1 MSVSVRILAAVL
13 FGAAAF
19 SCFADVSTQS
29 PTAIQNSA
37 LRQYQRALIDST
49 YPVVEQMQQNRT
61 NFERMVKQEQ
71 KNAAPTSEKLA
82 RFDQWLSMLQA
93 DIQGQRSARVAVR
106 NQFLAGTDP
115 AEIHTLLET
124 YECHDAAELGQGS
137 FAANLSAQ
145 QTVWIA
151 LQSDAKYTL
160 QINTAGSDADTKI
173 AVYDQ
178 HCPNANQAPAEQR
191 DDDLGLAARFELP
204 PGHGQRKFLAIS
216 ADQAGKIQIRVTLAN
231 GSIRGKVTT
240 PLVNG
245 NSTSVSA
252 GRYENGYFSNS
263 GYAYTESNGTYSISV
278 PANNYYVIAGQNGYY
293 GLLPQLYPAAP
304 CYGQIAG
311 TYCPLN
317 AATLLTVP
325 DGSILNGIDFNL
337 TTGGVVS
344 GRVTGQRVG
353 ETPSIAI
360 YFPENTYGYSYQANM
375 DSVGR
380 FRITGL
386 PTVTIKMSASANGA
400 RSQLYDGIN
409 CAASGCDQTTGVPI
423 PITVGTERN
432 NINFN
437 LEQLPTISGN
447 ISGGQN
453 YAVVTAYT
461 SNGYINSTQT
471 DATGNYSLTL
481 NPGSYFL
488 SFGAQGFV
496 PQLYANKPCLTQ
508 QYQSYCSNY
517 ATGTPVILTA
527 QASVTINASLIPQ
540 GSLSGRVIN
549 DLGAPVSGAVVRAC
563 AASDQNSCTY
573 YYSSSQVQTNQT
585 GDYAITGLP
594 AGGYYVIASSN
605 AYLDKAYP
613 NVDCQ
618 ITPGVSCDPQFSGAS
633 LVAVEDNS
641 ERTGISFTLDRSGSI
656 SGRLGGLSYYYN
668 MTIQAAKLGY
678 TAGIYSQQVAITSN
692 NTYKMFDL
700 PAGEY
705 RLIAGTQNSEVFPQ
719 IFANRNCAGTL
730 VSPCQVNTGDPITLD
745 RFANLTGK
753 DFNFSQRYG
762 ASGYVRSTGG
772 AGIPN
777 AIVDYWLIRQA
788 PLLPERGFST
798 LTDSQGRFFISA
810 NSYSGSFYL
819 STDAPSYASNQ
830 IYQGVQCA
838 VGTSAYAGT
847 CSFAGATA
855 LSAPAQVPGQ
865 LDNIVFTLPTS
876 GLSDAF
882 FAHGFESRVE

>member
-13 FGAAAF
+13 FGATAF
-19 SCFADVSTQS
+19 SCFADVSTES

-61 NFERMVKQEQ
+61 NFERMVEQER

-82 RFDQWLSMLQA
+82 RFGQWLSMLQA
-93 DIQGQRSARVAVR
+93 DIQGQRSAGVAVR
-106 NQFLAGTDP
+106 NQFLTGTDP

-151 LQSDAKYTL
+151 LQSDAKHTL

-178 HCPNANQAPAEQR
+178 HCPTANQAPAEQR

-216 ADQAGKIQIRVTLAN
+216 ADQAGKIQIHITRAN

-245 NSTSVSA
+245 NSISVSA

-263 GYAYTESNGTYSISV
+263 GYAYTDSNGTYSISLL
-278 PANNYYVIAGQNGYY
+278 ANNYYVVAGQNNYS

-304 CYGQIAG
+304 CFGQIAG
-311 TYCPLN
+311 TYCLLLS
-317 AATLLTVP
+317 ATPLTVQ
-325 DGSILNGIDFNL
+325 DDVNLNGIDFNL
-337 TTGGVVS
+337 NTGGVVS
-344 GRVTGQRVG
+344 GRVSGQRVG
-353 ETPSIAI
+353 QTPSIAI
-360 YFPENTYGYSYQANM
+360 YFPENTYGQSYQANM

-409 CAASGCDQTTGVPI
+409 CASSGCDQTTGVPI

-437 LEQLPTISGN
+437 LEKLPTISGN
-447 ISGGQN
+447 ISGGQS
-453 YAVVTAYT
+453 YAVVTAYS
-461 SNGYINSTQT
+461 SNGYISSTQT

-496 PQLYANKPCLTQ
+496 SQLYADKPCLAQ
-508 QYQSYCSNY
+508 QYQSSCSNY
-517 ATGTPVILTA
+517 ATGTLVVLTA

-540 GSLSGRVIN
+540 GSLSGRVVN
-549 DLGAPVSGAVVRAC
+549 DLGAPVSGALVRAC
-563 AASDQNSCTY
+563 AASGQNSCTS
-573 YYSSSQVQTNQT
+573 YYSFSQLTNQT
-585 GDYAITGLP
+585 GDYAITGMP
-594 AGGYYVIASSN
+594 AGSYYLIASSD
-605 AYLDKAYP
+605 AHLDKAYP

-618 ITPGVSCDPQFSGAS
+618 ITPGVICDPQFSGAS

-641 ERTGISFTLDRSGSI
+641 ERTGISFTLDRSSSI
-656 SGRLGGLSYYYN
+656 SGLLGSLSYYYN
-668 MTIQAAKLGY
+668 MNIQAAKLGY

-705 RLIAGTQNSEVFPQ
+705 RLIAGTQNYEVFPQ

-745 RFANLTGK
+745 RFTNLTGK
-753 DFNFSQRYG
+753 DFNFSKRYG

-788 PLLPERGFST
+788 PLLPERSFST
-798 LTDSQGRFFISA
+798 LTDNQGRFSIAA
-810 NSYSGSFYL
+810 NSYTGSFYL

-847 CSFAGATA
+847 CSFTGATA
-855 LSAPAQVPGQ
+855 LLAPAQIPGE
-865 LDNIVFTLPTS
+865 LDNIVFTLPTT
-876 GLSDAF
+876 GLNDAF
-882 FAHGFESRVE
+882 FVHGFESRGE